1 MPPQFDSLTQHIPS
15 QSYPSENFNSFDIY
29 DAEISMPPPEGTIVT
44 EKAQTSF
51 FTHLKGLERNHAN
64 QVDDSDTS
72 STDSIE
78 ILLFC
83 ISCGNETSGAHRCP
97 KCKGCIHV
105 FCGRSEEEGYGYK
118 VWCKACDLN
127 TKNKECNEMHAG
139 IKRSQ
144 EKCYERMLRA
154 SGKRFKPA
162 EVDDAVV
169 LPIPH
174 PDRLCAIGPRNIL
187 GSIHEKRDDT
197 YTIATSEGL
206 ISGGYSR
213 NQFEI
218 QSSNLITT
226 PFSSTRIISQTELM
240 QNASLGAGIGACRCK
255 KCINRKC
262 PCRNTNKNCSTKCHK
277 GRMCSNKEQ

>member
-1 MPPQFDSLTQHIPS
+1 MFPARKFECL
-15 QSYPSENFNSFDIY
+15 
-29 DAEISMPPPEGTIVT
+29 
-44 EKAQTSF
+44 F
-51 FTHLKGLERNHAN
+51 FRYLPLL
-64 QVDDSDTS
+64 QL
-72 STDSIE
+72 
-78 ILLFC
+78 ILLNHILC
-83 ISCGNETSGAHRCP
+83 
-97 KCKGCIHV
+97 
-105 FCGRSEEEGYGYK
+105 
-118 VWCKACDLN
+118 LL
-127 TKNKECNEMHAG
+127 NKECNEMRAG

-144 EKCYERMLRA
+144 EKCHEMMLRA

-162 EVDDAVV
+162 EVGDAVV

-187 GSIHEKRDDT
+187 GSIHGKQDDI

-218 QSSNLITT
+218 QSLNLITT

-240 QNASLGAGIGACRCK
+240 QNASLGAGIGACK

-262 PCRNTNKNCSTKCHK
+262 PCRNSNKNCSTKCHK
-277 GRMCSNKEQ
+277 GRMCSNKEQWSPVICSDVCSNVSNILSCLVTYTGKPPKAAPPSNGNL